1 MKINDILTKLL
12 PVKSFI
18 VRYAVVIFVVS
29 VVGIFIYMTLS
40 ISRYA
45 NLEPTDSQKEERKAS
60 MTTLKLDE
68 ASIAKIKLLEDQ
80 NISIETLFNNGREN
94 PFQ

>member
-1 MKINDILTKLL
+1 MKLEASLTKLV
-12 PVKSFI
+12 PIKTFI

-29 VVGIFIYMTLS
+29 VVGIFMYMTLS

-45 NLEPTDSQKEERKAS
+45 NLEPSSSQEEERKAS
-60 MTTLKLDE
+60 MTTVRLDE
-68 ASIAKIKLLEDQ
+68 SSINKIKQLEDQ
-80 NISIETLFNNGREN
+80 NISIETLFNNGRAN